1 MARPRK
7 NNAERF
13 SHDVELRNNRKI
25 KAIRQK
31 FGAEWYAVF
40 VMFLEVLTD
49 AEDFKI
55 KFEEDEIE
63 LLAWDFNVE
72 IARLESIVQYMIKLE
87 LLQCEDWFI
96 YNNHLIERLDPL
108 LKKREAM
115 RQKYKEEK
123 QPSEKQQPPPKPP
136 KKEVPRMTLEQFEK
150 FWEAYPAKKDKK
162 KAQEKFLKLDPAK
175 FDIIIQAIEEQKK
188 GRQRIEWF
196 IPYPTTRMNGD
207 RRNDQVDYLPTT
219 PTAKNGQSI
228 HKKSESTAWKVSENG
243 SFDVVV

>member
-1 MARPRK
+1 
-7 NNAERF
+7 
-13 SHDVELRNNRKI
+13 
-25 KAIRQK
+25 
-31 FGAEWYAVF
+31 
-40 VMFLEVLTD
+40 MFLEVLTD

-123 QPSEKQQPPPKPP
+123 RPSEKQQPPPKPP

-162 KAQEKFLKLDPAK
+162 K
-175 FDIIIQAIEEQKK
+175 
-188 GRQRIEWF
+188 
-196 IPYPTTRMNGD
+196 
-207 RRNDQVDYLPTT
+207 
-219 PTAKNGQSI
+219 
-228 HKKSESTAWKVSENG
+228 HKKNSWN
-243 SFDVVV
+243 